1 VSDVR
6 LFVAVE
12 LPADVRHELGRWA
25 QAAVGDDPALRL
37 AREDA
42 LHVTL
47 AFLGHRPSEEIDA
60 LALAVRE
67 SAAAVPVGGVPLALG
82 EAAWFDPRRP
92 RVLTA
97 LLQDPSAAL
106 AALHEP
112 LWSRLEALGHERER
126 RRFRPHVTVARVR
139 HGAKPRHL
147 DVPNVPQRSFA
158 AVGLTLFR
166 SRLGGGPARY
176 EALESVALGE
186 GSPQG

>member
-1 VSDVR
+1 VSGVR

-12 LPADVRHELGRWA
+12 LPADVRRELGRWA

-60 LALAVRE
+60 LAVAVRE
-67 SAAAVPVGGVPLALG
+67 SAATVPAAGVPLALG

-92 RVLTA
+92 RVLTV
-97 LLQDPSAAL
+97 LLEDPAAAL
-106 AALHEP
+106 APLHDG

-139 HGAKPRHL
+139 HGAKPRRL
-147 DVPNVPQRSFA
+147 DVQTAPRLSCP
-158 AVGLTLFR
+158 AVAMTLFR
-166 SRLGGGPARY
+166 SHLGGGPARY
-176 EALESVALGE
+176 EELERVALSE
-186 GSPQG
+186 GC